1 MSRKYNCKHPD
12 RGISK
17 YIDRLRRRGL
27 SKTPRM
33 ESLVDLK
40 KRQKIEPIP
49 ESEIVRAGW
58 DIGGEDV
65 A

>member
-12 RGISK
+12 RGISR
-17 YIDRLRRRGL
+17 YIERLRRRGL
-27 SKTPRM
+27 SKAPRM
-33 ESLVDLK
+33 EPLLDLK

-49 ESEIVRAGW
+49 ESEIVQAGW
-58 DIGGEDV
+58 DLGGEDV